1 MRLLL
6 KSDENFKMTTRDD
19 IITVSCGIGRSFEE
33 AAKAIGEAKKEKGK
47 NDFNIKVYNGNRLR
61 SKIPESFKQRVQEY
75 YKLAKELSDEQ
86 VKILQNFSLRDP
98 VTGLLNKTGF
108 VLQLEE
114 LKQKGVT
121 EGYYILFD
129 LDDLHEWN
137 SKIGYTEVDKY
148 IELIG
153 QTIKN
158 NLRHENLYSSSKRVT
173 DVVGHRLNESAGDE
187 FLIFV
192 PAEHSEKNVEK
203 LKMMAVR
210 LLEKIYERQI
220 EMKGIKN

>member
-1 MRLLL
+1 MI
-6 KSDENFKMTTRDD
+6 TRDA

-33 AAKAIGEAKKEKGK
+33 AARAVAEAKKEKGK
-47 NDFNIKVYNGNRLR
+47 NEFNIKVYRGKRLR

-114 LKQKGVT
+114 LKRNGIT

-129 LDDLHEWN
+129 LDDLHDWN
-137 SKIGYTEVDKY
+137 SKLGYAEVDRY

-153 QTIKN
+153 KTIKE
-158 NLRHENLYSSSKRVT
+158 NLRHENLYSSSKRAT

-192 PAEHSEKNVEK
+192 PAEHNEKNVEK
-203 LKMMAVR
+203 LKIMATR
-210 LLEKIYERQI
+210 LLEKIYEKQI
-220 EMKGIKN
+220 ERKIKN